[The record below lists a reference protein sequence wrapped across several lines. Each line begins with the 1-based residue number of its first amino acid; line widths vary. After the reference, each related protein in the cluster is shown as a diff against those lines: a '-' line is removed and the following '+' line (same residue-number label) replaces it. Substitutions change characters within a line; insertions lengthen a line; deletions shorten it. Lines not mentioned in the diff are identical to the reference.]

1 MSDVTFRTVM
11 RGYDPS
17 EVERTVGQLQQAADQ
32 ARAEAADRTVELTK
46 LRGHVAVLE
55 GQLAEHATQLDA
67 LQDERAQAA
76 APSFEDLGA
85 RVGKIL
91 SLADA
96 EAKELVAK
104 AKAEADA
111 LTQETQA
118 AAEQARSSAE
128 SYAAE
133 VRSKADAEA
142 TRLVE
147 SAKRE
152 SDDILDHADR
162 EATARREEAEA
173 IFEHQRARAAQAAA
187 DFEQTLA
194 DRRDKAAVE
203 FAEQM
208 TANEAAIAR
217 AEERQAAIEAE
228 ADRTRAEA
236 QAQAQAIVKAAQDE
250 AAATVA
256 AARTQAEKVRR
267 ESDRELQAATS
278 RRDAITAQLSNVRQM
293 LATLTGTSIGN
304 DPLAAFNA
312 PEEPAAPAVVAEAPE
327 ADEVEPVEASEDVV
341 DDSERV
347 G

>member
-11 RGYDPS
+11 RGYDPT
-17 EVERTVGQLQQAADQ
+17 EVERTVGQLRQSADQ

-46 LRGHVAVLE
+46 LRGHVTELE
-55 GQLAEHATQLDA
+55 AQLAAHAGQLSA

-76 APSFEDLGA
+76 PPSFADLGA

-96 EAKELVAK
+96 EAKELLAK
-104 AKAEADA
+104 AKAEAAA
-111 LTQETQA
+111 LTEQTEA
-118 AAEQARSSAE
+118 AADQARSSAE
-128 SYAAE
+128 SYAAD
-133 VRSKADAEA
+133 VRSKSDAEA
-142 TRLVE
+142 ARVVE
-147 SAKRE
+147 AAKRQ

-173 IFEHQRARAAQAAA
+173 VYEHQRARAAAAAA

-194 DRRDKAAVE
+194 ERRDKAAVE

-208 TANEAAIAR
+208 TANEAATAR

-228 ADRTRAEA
+228 AERIRIAAEA
-236 QAQAQAIVKAAQDE
+236 QAEAIVRAAQDE
-250 AAATVA
+250 AAATVS

-278 RRDAITAQLSNVRQM
+278 RRDAITAQLANVRQM
-293 LATLTGTSIGN
+293 LATLGGTSIGN
-304 DPLAAFNA
+304 DPLEAF
-312 PEEPAAPAVVAEAPE
+312 EAPAEVVPE
-327 ADEVEPVEASEDVV
+327 SEPVN
-341 DDSERV
+341 
-347 G
+347 